1 MPRTMLLPISIYDD
15 MDAAVDAGLNFA
27 LALDAHLS
35 VLVMQPSFRAT
46 PGYTASIS
54 ASGYATVFQEM
65 ERASKLRER
74 EIESYLV
81 KKAEEVGVVI
91 SDVPLSESIATASF
105 IGAQGEY
112 DILIAKFAVVNDLVL
127 FTKTATVSD
136 ESDFDLS
143 LVKTVLENS
152 GRPLFIIPENSAFN
166 FGGVAAV
173 AWNGSV
179 EGARAVS
186 AALEFLKSASKVV
199 VITVNTGKTN
209 FDEADRLKSY
219 LGWHGIEAEC
229 WKVPGSTDVG
239 ADVIHYAIETGAD
252 YIVSGGYTRGRLRQA
267 LFGGVTTTLLQAC
280 KLPMIL
286 SR

>member
-35 VLVMQPSFRAT
+35 VLVMRPSYLAT
-46 PGYTASIS
+46 PGYPASIS
-54 ASGYATVFQEM
+54 ASGYATVYQEM
-65 ERASKLRER
+65 ERSSKLRER

-81 KKAEEVGVVI
+81 KRAEEIGVAI
-91 SDVPLSESIATASF
+91 SDAPQPERIATASF
-105 IGAQGEY
+105 IAAQGEY
-112 DILIAKFAVVNDLVL
+112 DTLIAKFAVVNDIVI
-127 FTKTATVSD
+127 FTKTDAVSY
-136 ESDFDLS
+136 ESDFGLS

-152 GRPLFIIPENSAFN
+152 GRPLFIIPENSSFN

-186 AALEFLKSASKVV
+186 AALEFLKSASKVI

-252 YIVSGGYTRGRLRQA
+252 YIVSGGYTRGRVRQA